1 MRLRLPITLIL
12 AALAATGCGASDED
26 EVRDAFSHAT
36 AAANDKDAARFCGLI
51 SAKARKQAEVG
62 AGKTCEESLDQ
73 ASLDAL
79 AQATPDPDEIKFGKV
94 SVKGDNATVAVK
106 GESLETKLVKEDGDW
121 KLTR

>member
-1 MRLRLPITLIL
+1 MRRRLPIPLIL

-26 EVRDAFSHAT
+26 KVRDVFRDAT
-36 AAANDKDAARFCGLI
+36 AAANDKDAGRFCGLI
-51 SAKARKQAEVG
+51 SAEARKQAEAG
-62 AGKTCEESLDQ
+62 ASKTCEESLDA

-79 AQATPDPDEIKFGKV
+79 AQATPDPDTIEFGKV
-94 SVKGDNATVAVK
+94 TVSGDNATVAVK